1 MLTTVSIGLCG
12 VAATAWTQEF
22 RRLVRQTMTDEQ
34 IRFYGW
40 IAIGVFVAYCLLVFW
55 LKPKDPVP
63 TPTIAAGRDVKIG
76 GFHVENLSVHAE
88 DRSLKRRLRDLF
100 REIDARI
107 LDAVQPVSLLLT
119 TRMTEGQ
126 YRRFV
131 LLLQEQDSGALIQSA
146 SIIRTHKESIF
157 NNGTFG
163 PTTAEAD
170 QHEVKIQ
177 FQRGFCHDW

>member
-22 RRLVRQTMTDEQ
+22 RQLVRQTMTDEQ

-40 IAIGVFVAYCLLVFW
+40 IAIGVFVAYWLLVFW

-63 TPTIAAGRDVKIG
+63 TPTIAAGRDAKIG

-107 LDAVQPVSLLLT
+107 LDAVNSSSLSLT

-126 YRRFV
+126 YQR
-131 LLLQEQDSGALIQSA
+131 LAMLLQEHGSGALIQSA
-146 SIIRTHKESIF
+146 NIVQTHRDSQIS
-157 NNGTFG
+157 NGTFG
-163 PTTAEAD
+163 PATAETV
-170 QHEVKIQ
+170 QYELKIQ
-177 FQRGFCHDW
+177 FQRTFCHD